1 MRERCFLRIPFV
13 RYALVLLTAA
23 MMSPLQGLAVT
34 GRSVSA
40 QEFGA
45 IPNDDKDD
53 TAALQRALNYLSGK
67 LIADAG
73 VCLYLPTGT
82 YLITNRLHFASL
94 SPRGSQQGITIRGD
108 NTGYPNATIISSSN
122 LNGALLFTIN
132 DTNTPYNFSVG
143 LQDLQFRAEVANA
156 GAAIEII
163 KSTGTEVSVRT
174 TPLLHN
180 VKITRA
186 DIHCYFTYGFKAK
199 DVTRPVF
206 QNMDVLGNR
215 PGMLACISLD
225 EHYGCEV
232 ANCSFNAAN
241 AAIDTT
247 RGGEGNSTA
256 YTTITNVNIGIR
268 MTVDDALMSS
278 SGGTIR
284 DNTIS
289 ACQTGISIDK
299 KNFSTINNN
308 VFTRSGTGTGAYTN
322 IYVNRLRQSIISEN
336 IFTGGANQYGIVLE
350 ESRANTDN
358 QNTIAYNTFG
368 SFSKSILIGA
378 NVSLTKIIDNGNI
391 QTNIFDSGI
400 DTYIVHGAM
409 RTFLDSPARH
419 KTDEDL
425 RWSTLNCSPIV
436 NVTNYNAIGDGIT
449 DDTTAIT
456 QAVAQLLVK
465 LNTLGQGS
473 LYFPAGRYKLSKQ
486 ITLPQNAG
494 NWQKITIF
502 GDGNGVSDIMAT
514 GTGGVFKIVCTNQVL
529 TTIHDLRMT
538 GCHTNSGTAIEL
550 IQKKGTNNG
559 ARSLILH
566 DVTIE
571 SLSTN
576 RLFKIGVKGQ
586 GLVRPLFQGVW
597 INLRSLPSLP
607 AYVGATGIKL
617 DGGYGF
623 DWWHGGLINNVET
636 AAAINSLGGAIVLQS
651 PGAFAVGSI
660 STGLTVNAGG
670 GTFALNGP
678 HISVLNNLIVAN
690 ASTVSVMNVET
701 LWSGMPNDV
710 QSSTLRF
717 SSCTNIYVRDCFLYS
732 AGLTNRP
739 LNTFVLLEGN
749 KNRNVDISGNM
760 LRFCDYEGTG
770 INISRG
776 TVNAS
781 VYDNRFFTFPLV
793 DIVNSEPTAAISMLP
808 VEARPELAGY
818 WGLEEGSGSTAYGRC
833 YVQNGTVSGAT
844 WVAGKYGTG
853 LYFHGTN
860 DSVTTAAI
868 PQFKEIMSNFTMMA
882 WVKPAKGISGSA
894 RTATQSYVFTLL
906 NGDELSPN
914 GVTNI
919 HRGVALSVGTNGMQV
934 VEHGTIPAGWDTPVK
949 ITLAASLSSTAWTHV
964 AVTYS
969 NCVPR
974 LYTNGVLVATG
985 TATAGKIPHPGC
997 NFGGNFSWGPYKGSM
1012 DEMRVLNRALSAAEI
1027 VAEKAKSDI

>member
-1 MRERCFLRIPFV
+1 
-13 RYALVLLTAA
+13 
-23 MMSPLQGLAVT
+23 
-34 GRSVSA
+34 
-40 QEFGA
+40 
-45 IPNDDKDD
+45 NDDKDD
-53 TAALQRALNYLSGK
+53 TAALQRALNHLSGE

-108 NTGYPNATIISSSN
+108 NTDYPRATIISSSN

-163 KSTGTEVSVRT
+163 KSTGKEVSVRT

-256 YTTITNVNIGIR
+256 YTVITNVNVGIR
-268 MTVDDALMSS
+268 MSVEAA
-278 SGGTIR
+278 SGPSASGATIR
-284 DNTIS
+284 DNTIC
-289 ACQTGISIDK
+289 AYQTGVSVDK
-299 KNFSTINNN
+299 KNFITINNN
-308 VFTRSGTGTGAYTN
+308 VFARSGTGTGAYTN
-322 IYVNRLRQSIISEN
+322 IYVNQLRQSIISEN
-336 IFTGGANQYGIVLE
+336 IFTGGDNQYGIVLE
-350 ESRANTDN
+350 ESRANIDN

-368 SFSKSILIGA
+368 PFLKSILIGT

-391 QTNIFDSGI
+391 QTNIFDYGI
-400 DTYIVHGAM
+400 GTYVVHGAM
-409 RTFLDSPARH
+409 RPFLDSPARY

-436 NVTNYNAIGDGIT
+436 NVTNYNAKGDGVT

-456 QAVAQLLVK
+456 QAVAQLLVN

-486 ITLPQNAG
+486 ITLSQNAG
-494 NWQKITIF
+494 NWQKMTIF
-502 GDGNGVSDIMAT
+502 GDGNGASDIVAT
-514 GTGGVFKIVCTNQVL
+514 GTNGVFKITCTNQVL
-529 TTIHDLRMT
+529 TRIHDLRMT
-538 GCHTNSGTAIEL
+538 ACQTNSGTAIEL
-550 IQKKGTNNG
+550 IQQKGTNNG

-566 DVTIE
+566 DVTID
-571 SLSTN
+571 SLGLGN
-576 RLFKIGVKGQ
+576 IRCFKTGVKGQ

-597 INLRSLPSLP
+597 IDLR
-607 AYVGATGIKL
+607 ANVGATGIKL

-651 PGAFAVGSI
+651 PGGFACGLM

-670 GTFALNGP
+670 GTFALNGT
-678 HISVLNNLIVAN
+678 HINALNNLIVSN

-701 LWSGMPNDV
+701 LWSGMPNDIP
-710 QSSTLRF
+710 SSTLRF
-717 SSCTNIYVRDCFLYS
+717 SSCTNIYIRDCFLYS
-732 AGLTNRP
+732 AAATNRP

-760 LRFCDYEGTG
+760 LRFYDYEGTG
-770 INISRG
+770 INISKG
-776 TVNAS
+776 TTNVS
-781 VYDNRFFTFPLV
+781 VYDNRFFNFPLV

-808 VEARPELAGY
+808 VEMRPELAGY

-833 YVQNGTVSGAT
+833 YVQNGTISGAT

-853 LYFHGTN
+853 LYFDGIT
-860 DSVTTAAI
+860 DSVATTV
-868 PQFKEIMSNFTMMA
+868 PQFKEVMSNFTMMA
-882 WVKPAKGISGSA
+882 WVKPEKGISGGA
-894 RTATQSYVFTLL
+894 RSATQSYAFTLV

-919 HRGVALSVGTNGMQV
+919 HRGVALSVGTNGVQL
-934 VEHGTIPAGWDTPVK
+934 VEHGTIPTGWDTPVK
-949 ITLAASLSSTAWTHV
+949 ITLSANLSSTVWTHV

-974 LYTNGVLVATG
+974 LYVNGVLKASG
-985 TATAGKIPHPGC
+985 TASTGKIPHPGC

-1012 DEMRVLNRALSAAEI
+1012 DEMRVLNRALSAVEITAEM
-1027 VAEKAKSDI
+1027 AKSDIWPPKPLPKPPAI